1 MDNKKYMGFF
11 MPAEVEEDKNLNEKE
26 KRLVSKIMC
35 VNNCFMTNKVIASQ
49 LGCSITYVSNLI
61 NGLIEKGYLKKI
73 SEDSEL
79 RLIKATFKN
88 APLFREYRKQK
99 GDDVLEYY
107 EEKSL
112 PELTEEDVKNIEEFD
127 FEGVKQNANP
137 DNFFG
142 KNQNENL
149 KGGVTNDEDPL
160 NKSLRGG

>member
-1 MDNKKYMGFF
+1 MDKKYMGFF
-11 MPAEVEEDKNLNEKE
+11 MPVEVEEDKNLNEKE

-49 LGCSITYVSNLI
+49 LGCSTTYVSNLI

-107 EEKSL
+107 EEKRPL
-112 PELTEEDVKNIEEFD
+112 
-127 FEGVKQNANP
+127 KQI
-137 DNFFG
+137 F
-142 KNQNENL
+142 
-149 KGGVTNDEDPL
+149 KGG
-160 NKSLRGG
+160 